1 VCTVNNI
8 MLVSE
13 AYITSEWNDQEWV
26 RPMTAGHHRLPD
38 TISSDILDTTNGV
51 RVWMDGWMVRV

>member
-1 VCTVNNI
+1 

-51 RVWMDGWMVRV
+51 RVWRVNTEKMAKDTKDG